1 MNCVVL
7 FNPVVAHP
15 FVVLRELSPLVYES
29 LVPLLGPEPHL
40 DLRLQGANRGQLV
53 DFEAAATLLEGADED
68 VEGRGDQRAD
78 LPLRLLL
85 QIARPF
91 SLAQVLVVDRELAFG
106 RRVQVEHQ
114 HAQR

>member
-29 LVPLLGPEPHL
+29 LVPLLSSEPHL
-40 DLRLQGANRGQLV
+40 DPRLQGANRGQLV
-53 DFEAAATLLEGADED
+53 DFEAAAALLEGAHED
-68 VEGRGDQRAD
+68 AEGLGDQRTD

-85 QIARPF
+85 QVARPF
-91 SLAQVLVVDRELAFG
+91 PFA
-106 RRVQVEHQ
+106 
-114 HAQR
+114 